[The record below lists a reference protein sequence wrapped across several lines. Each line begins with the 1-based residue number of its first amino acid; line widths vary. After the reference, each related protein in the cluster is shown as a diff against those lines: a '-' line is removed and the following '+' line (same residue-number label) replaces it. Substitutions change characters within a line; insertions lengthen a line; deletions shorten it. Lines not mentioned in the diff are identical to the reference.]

1 MSIKKILKFYLVVTL
16 MLTVFAAVSYNEEF
30 KRYMSYSTSVFGYKY
45 NEPKPYASAY
55 NPKYLLNKTGFS
67 NIYYKENPYNLVF
80 NISNDASKSM
90 VANGTQGVEIMTL
103 NFKPLNESQVLKN
116 LTFKIVGADGNDI
129 KAAYLAD
136 GEKIISTASIS
147 NKYVTFSNFNYEIGR
162 NNLASV
168 KVVLDLTESFKIGNR
183 FRLDIENPEDIDVE
197 VNGKFYSV
205 NGSYPM
211 KGKYLTISSRKTS
224 VKIQ

>member
-30 KRYMSYSTSVFGYKY
+30 KRYMSYSTNVFGYKY
-45 NEPKPYASAY
+45 NEPKLYAAAY
-55 NPKYLLNKTGFS
+55 NPKSFLNKTDFS

-90 VANGTQGVEIMTL
+90 VANGAQGVEIMIL

-116 LTFKIVGADGNDI
+116 LTFKIVGAGGNDI
-129 KAAYLAD
+129 KAAYLISD
-136 GEKIISTASIS
+136 EKNLSSATIS
-147 NKYVTFSNFNYEIGR
+147 NKYVTFSNVNYEIGG
-162 NNLASV
+162 NNLASI
-168 KVVLDLTESFKIGNR
+168 KVVLDLTENFKIGNR
-183 FRLDIENPEDIDVE
+183 FRFDIENPEDIGVGVDD
-197 VNGKFYSV
+197 KLFSV

-211 KGKYLTISSRKTS
+211 KGKYLAISRKTS
-224 VKIQ
+224 VKTR